1 MTQSLATEN
10 WSLVSAMARYQ
21 VILAYDGS
29 GFTGSQ
35 RQANSRTVQGELEKA
50 LHKIGW
56 MGKSVLVAG
65 RTDTGVHAAGQVAA
79 FDFNEWSHPAESLL
93 QALNAR
99 LPADMA
105 VRKIQP
111 VHAEFHPRFDALSR
125 AYRYRLFCEPIRDP
139 LRERFAWRLWPKPD
153 GDALRRT
160 AQVFLGTHDFA
171 AFGSATSEKGT
182 TTRTVTKSE
191 WRRKPNGEW
200 QFEVRADA
208 FLYRMV
214 RRLVFVQVAV
224 AQGRCSAQD
233 VRLALKGHGKL
244 PAGLAP
250 AHGLSLID
258 VEYGSLKRK

>member
-1 MTQSLATEN
+1 
-10 WSLVSAMARYQ
+10 MARYQ
-21 VILAYDGS
+21 VILAYDGA

-50 LHKIGW
+50 LHQIGW
-56 MGKSVLVAG
+56 IGNSVIMAG

-79 FDFNEWSHPAESLL
+79 FDFYEWSHPAERLL
-93 QALNAR
+93 QALNAK
-99 LPADMA
+99 LPADMS
-105 VRKIQP
+105 VRKVKP
-111 VHAEFHPRFDALSR
+111 VHADFHPRFDALSR
-125 AYRYRLFCEPIRDP
+125 SYRYRLFCEPIRDP
-139 LRERFAWRLWPKPD
+139 LRERFAWRLWPRLD
-153 GDALRRT
+153 GDALNQV
-160 AQVFLGTHDFA
+160 AEVFLGTHDFA

-214 RRLVFVQVAV
+214 RRLVFVQTAV
-224 AQGRCSAQD
+224 AQGRCSVKE
-233 VRLALKGHGKL
+233 VRLALNGQPKL

-250 AHGLSLID
+250 AHGLSLIN
-258 VEYGSLKRK
+258 VEYGSLKR